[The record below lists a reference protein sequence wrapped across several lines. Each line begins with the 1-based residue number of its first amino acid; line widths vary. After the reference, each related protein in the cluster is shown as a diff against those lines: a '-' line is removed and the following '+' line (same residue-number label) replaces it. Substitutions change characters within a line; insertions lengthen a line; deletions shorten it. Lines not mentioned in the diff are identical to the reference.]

1 MSRAIVVVAA
11 AVGGTLLASYSNGFE
26 FFAFGGFWI
35 WVFAAMLVI
44 APARNRPNSEA

>member
-1 MSRAIVVVAA
+1 MGRAMVVVAT

-35 WVFAAMLVI
+35 WVFAAMFVI
-44 APARNRPNSEA
+44 TPDRSTTTEA

>member
-1 MSRAIVVVAA
+1 MSRAVVVIATA
-11 AVGGTLLASYSNGFE
+11 IGGTLLASYSDGFE

-44 APARNRPNSEA
+44 APGQRSNSEA